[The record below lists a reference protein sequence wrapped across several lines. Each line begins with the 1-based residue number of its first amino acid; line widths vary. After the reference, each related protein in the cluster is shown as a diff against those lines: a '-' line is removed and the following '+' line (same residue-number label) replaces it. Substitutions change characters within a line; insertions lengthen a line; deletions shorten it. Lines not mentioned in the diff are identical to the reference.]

1 MIFYFLKLLFCLKLF
16 YFVFTVNA
24 YAYLDPGTGNILIQI
39 IAAVAA
45 TIAIYIGFI
54 WYKIKLFFAKIKH
67 KMIKKIND
75 TKNK

>member
-54 WYKIKLFFAKIKH
+54 WYKIKLFFANIKH